1 MITFTSMSQS
11 GSGAILAQVIWHS
24 SFALMRRAHATH
36 GIAGSSGAIVSY
48 LLNQL
53 GSFCGEP
60 CQRKSEFVTIPQ
72 TSLAFREVIAWLLGG
87 GLFLFISLPLV
98 RRCGRLTKRA
108 TNAPFKDDDRPRQRA
123 QGHEAPRPVER
134 SVSSGVRPRACAV
147 SASNSVSSATSW
159 IP

>member
-1 MITFTSMSQS
+1 MISFNSMSQS

-24 SFALMRRAHATH
+24 SFASMRRAHATH

-53 GSFCGEP
+53 GNFHGEP
-60 CQRKSEFVTIPQ
+60 SLRKCEFVNIPQ
-72 TSLAFREVIAWLLGG
+72 TSLGFREVSAWLLVGV
-87 GLFLFISLPLV
+87 LFLFVSLPVV
-98 RRCGRLTKRA
+98 RKCARLTRRA
-108 TNAPFKDDDRPRQRA
+108 TSAIVQHDDRPRQRA

-134 SVSSGVRPRACAV
+134 SVSSGVRPRARAV
-147 SASNSVSSATSW
+147 RASNSVSSATSW